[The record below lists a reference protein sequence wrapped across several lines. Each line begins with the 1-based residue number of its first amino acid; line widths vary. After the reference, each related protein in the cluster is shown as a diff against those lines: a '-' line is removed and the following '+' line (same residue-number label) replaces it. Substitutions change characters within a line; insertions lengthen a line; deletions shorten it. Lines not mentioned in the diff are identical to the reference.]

1 MWKTTADGRTVS
13 AKKMTKAERA
23 SLVQCI
29 ADCRKTLDMSTD
41 GNELAY
47 ARVGLEECHR
57 ELRDRG

>member
-1 MWKTTADGRTVS
+1 MWRTTADGRTVS
-13 AKKMTKAERA
+13 AKRMTKTERA

-29 ADCRKTLDMSTD
+29 ADCRATLDRSTD
-41 GNELAY
+41 SSELAY